1 MGRVGLRGSGQVD
14 GGCPAALTPEHA
26 GCQSAGSA
34 HGAAR
39 VPPPR
44 LPHPPPGDSLK
55 AIRIHQYGGPDVLRL
70 DEVPVPTPGPG
81 QVLLRL
87 EAVGINFIEIYQR
100 TGVYQATVPFIP
112 GGEAGGTVLAAGP
125 GVSGVK
131 AGDRVVSANV
141 QGAYAEHALVSADR
155 AVLLPDGVST
165 RQGAA
170 VMLQGLTAHY
180 LTVST
185 YPLSPGD
192 TCLVHAA
199 AGGVGLLLCQ
209 MARRRGARVIG
220 TVSTEEKA
228 ALAGAAGASDVIL
241 YTRTDFVAEAKRLTD
256 GAGVQVVYDS
266 VGRTTF
272 LPGLGCLAPRGTM
285 VLYGQSS
292 GPVEPFDP
300 QLLNQR
306 GSLFLT
312 RPSLGHYT
320 ASREELLRR
329 SSELFGWLADGS
341 VRVRVG
347 AEFPLTRA
355 ADAHRALG
363 GRQTTGKV
371 LLIP

>member
-1 MGRVGLRGSGQVD
+1 M
-14 GGCPAALTPEHA
+14 
-26 GCQSAGSA
+26 
-34 HGAAR
+34 
-39 VPPPR
+39 
-44 LPHPPPGDSLK
+44 K
-55 AIRIHQYGGPDVLRL
+55 AIRIHELGGADVLRL
-70 DEVPVPTPGPG
+70 EEMPVPTPGPG
-81 QVLLRL
+81 QLLL
-87 EAVGINFIEIYQR
+87 CEEAAGINYIEIYQR
-100 TGVYQATVPFIP
+100 TGLYKVPMP
-112 GGEAGGTVLAAGP
+112 STLGSEAAGTVESVGP

-131 AGDRVVSANV
+131 VGDRVVSAGV
-141 QGAYAEHALVSADR
+141 LGAYAEHALVNADR
-155 AVLLPDGVST
+155 AVVLPHGVST

-180 LTVST
+180 LSVST

-228 ALAGAAGASDVIL
+228 ALARGAGASDVIL
-241 YTRTDFVAEAKRLTD
+241 YTQTDFATEVKRLTN
-256 GAGVQVVYDS
+256 GTGVQVIYDS

-292 GPVEPFDP
+292 GQVEPFDP
-300 QLLNQR
+300 QLLSQR

-312 RPSLGHYT
+312 RPALGHYT
-320 ASREELLRR
+320 ATREELLGRA
-329 SSELFGWLADGS
+329 SEVLSWVADGS
-341 VRVRVG
+341 LKVRVG
-347 AEFPLTRA
+347 AEFPLVRA
-355 ADAHRALG
+355 ADAHRALE
-363 GRQTTGKV
+363 GRHTTGKV

>member
-1 MGRVGLRGSGQVD
+1 LQ
-14 GGCPAALTPEHA
+14 
-26 GCQSAGSA
+26 
-34 HGAAR
+34 
-39 VPPPR
+39 
-44 LPHPPPGDSLK
+44 
-55 AIRIHQYGGPDVLRL
+55 AIRIHEHGGPDVLRL
-70 DEVPVPTPGPG
+70 EEVPVPIPGPG
-81 QVLLRL
+81 QLLLRV
-87 EAVGINFIEIYQR
+87 EAVGLNFIEIYQR
-100 TGVYQATVPFIP
+100 TGLYKAAVPFIP
-112 GGEAGGTVLAAGP
+112 GGEAAGAVEAVGP
-125 GVSGVK
+125 DVSGLKV
-131 AGDRVVSANV
+131 GDRVVSTNV
-141 QGAYAEHALVSADR
+141 LGAYAEHALVNADR
-155 AVLLPDGVST
+155 AVVLPGSLST

-209 MARRRGARVIG
+209 MARRRGARV
-220 TVSTEEKA
+220 TATASTEEKA
-228 ALAGAAGASDVIL
+228 ALARAAGASDVIL
-241 YTRTDFVAEAKRLTD
+241 YTQTDFAAEVKQLTN

-272 LPGLGCLAPRGTM
+272 LPGLDCLAPRGLM

-300 QLLNQR
+300 QLLSQR

-320 ASREELLRR
+320 ATREELLRR
-329 SSELFGWLADGS
+329 SSELLGWVADGS
-341 VRVRVG
+341 LKVRVG
-347 AEFPLTRA
+347 AEFPLARA
-355 ADAHRALG
+355 ADAHRALE
-363 GRQTTGKV
+363 GRRTTGKV